1 MQRTVEDPQ
10 VNTYTASDGSQF
22 VCVYVY
28 GGDAVCVCVCVCVC
42 VMGMLYVCVY
52 DEDAVCVCV
61 WWRCSV

>member
-28 GGDAVCVCVCVCVC
+28 GGDAVCVCVCD
-42 VMGMLYVCVY
+42 G
-52 DEDAVCVCV
+52 DAVCVCV
-61 WWRCSV
+61 